1 MNFSFIGAVNFAVT
15 NFTDPNISSGTTY
28 FYRVRAGNAAGY
40 SAYTRIASAPL
51 AFSTAYQSGSNLVLS
66 GFEARRQ
73 CLLYLDLNKCELA
86 RGAMAVRGENYFES
100 SGGFSITNVVDPG
113 TAGLFYRIQLR

>member
-1 MNFSFIGAVNFAVT
+1 MT

-40 SAYTRIASAPL
+40 SAYTQIASAPL

-66 GFEARRQ
+66 GFG
-73 CLLYLDLNKCELA
+73 
-86 RGAMAVRGENYFES
+86 GAAGNVYYILTSTNVSLPVAQWQRVATNYF
-100 SGGFSITNVVDPG
+100 
-113 TAGLFYRIQLR
+113 